1 MVCKNYLTSPPS
13 SQVIL
18 PFIVTAFLLSFKKT
32 SSQLFLGHANKKL
45 SVIMTFP
52 AKSVGGVNYMV

>member
-1 MVCKNYLTSPPS
+1 MVRKNSLTS

-32 SSQLFLGHANKKL
+32 PSQLFLGYSGNPF
-45 SVIMTFP
+45 SIR
-52 AKSVGGVNYMV
+52 MVLLVESMCEVSHMV

>member
-1 MVCKNYLTSPPS
+1 MVRKNSLTS

-32 SSQLFLGHANKKL
+32 PSQLFLGYSGNP
-45 SVIMTFP
+45 FP
-52 AKSVGGVNYMV
+52 TQMVLLVKSVCEGSYMV